1 MSTQSSV
8 TETVVRNHLQAFLE
22 QKGVA
27 AIVNDYDENARFYS
41 EAKIYQGRQEIHGFF
56 SNFINSLP
64 AGAIDR
70 FSLRSLQVDGDI
82 AYITWS
88 VGADIPMGTDTFVVG
103 NGKIVSQTFAM
114 YAVPAEGSSKCTTKG
129 DHHEST

>member
-1 MSTQSSV
+1 MNTESSG

-27 AIVNDYDENARFYS
+27 AIVSDYDETARFYS
-41 EAKIYQGRQEIHGFF
+41 EAAIYRGKAQIGDFF
-56 SNFINSLP
+56 ADFIASLP

-70 FSLRSLQVDGDI
+70 FSLKSLRVDGDI

-88 VGADIPMGTDTFVVG
+88 AGKEIPLGTDTFVVD

-114 YAVPAEGSSKCTTKG
+114 YAVP
-129 DHHEST
+129 DQ

>member
-1 MSTQSSV
+1 MNPQTSV
-8 TETVVRNHLQAFLE
+8 TEAVVHNHLQAFLE

-27 AIVNDYDENARFYS
+27 AILNDYDENARFYS
-41 EAKIYQGRQEIHGFF
+41 EAKIYKGKQEIHGFF

-70 FSLRSLQVDGDI
+70 FSLRSLQVDGNI

-103 NGKIVSQTFAM
+103 NGKIVSQSFAM
-114 YAVPAEGSSKCTTKG
+114 YAVPIDGSFKRTIKG
-129 DHHEST
+129 DRHENT

>member
-1 MSTQSSV
+1 MNTQSSI

-22 QKGVA
+22 QKGLA
-27 AIVNDYDENARFYS
+27 AILNDYDENARFIS
-41 EAKIYQGRQEIHGFF
+41 ETKIYQGKQEIHGFF
-56 SNFINSLP
+56 KNFIDSLP
-64 AGAIDR
+64 ARAIDH
-70 FSLRSLQVDGDI
+70 FSMRSLHVAGDI

-114 YAVPAEGSSKCTTKG
+114 YVAPGDETVKPTT
-129 DHHEST
+129 

>member
-1 MSTQSSV
+1 MNTETSV
-8 TETVVRNHLQAFLE
+8 TEAVVRNHLQAFLQ

-27 AIVNDYDENARFYS
+27 AIVSDYDETARLYS
-41 EAKIYQGRQEIHGFF
+41 EAEIYQGKQQIGDFFAGF
-56 SNFINSLP
+56 IDSLP

-70 FSLRSLQVDGDI
+70 FSLRSLRVDDDI

-88 VGADIPMGTDTFVVG
+88 VGSEIPLGTDTFVVD

-114 YAVPAEGSSKCTTKG
+114 YAVP
-129 DHHEST
+129 DHSDERTV